1 MLLPGVCYGDT
12 GSEVETEGNS
22 MLHCRVG
29 SLFTGRSSFHPGEPR
44 EGLAGVPPGECH

>member
-29 SLFTGRSSFHPGEPR
+29 SLFTGRSSFHPGEPH